1 MPEIKLATD
10 LSTVDAKVDILD
22 IAGKLGI
29 DTAAGKESLRY
40 ALANCLLLDR
50 KQKDYGPHNIAKF
63 GSQGCLMRMSDKMER
78 LIHIFNS
85 TGRRKKVLNESVT
98 DSFRD
103 LSNYGNIGLM
113 VEDSKW
119 PKE

>member
-1 MPEIKLATD
+1 MAEIKLKQD
-10 LSTVDAKVDILD
+10 LETVDTKVDTIDL
-22 IAGKLGI
+22 AGKLGI
-29 DTAAGKESLRY
+29 DTAAGRESLRY

-78 LIHIFNS
+78 LIHIFNT
-85 TGRRKKVLNESVT
+85 TGRKKKVMNESIT

-113 VEDSKW
+113 VEDLKW